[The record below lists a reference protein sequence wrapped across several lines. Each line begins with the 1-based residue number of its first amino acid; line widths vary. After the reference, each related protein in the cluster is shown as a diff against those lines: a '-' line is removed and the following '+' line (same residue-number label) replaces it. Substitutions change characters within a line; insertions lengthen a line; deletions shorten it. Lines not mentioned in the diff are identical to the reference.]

1 MTQNPIKVGGV
12 ETFSTVDFPDKISA
26 VVFMQG
32 CPWRCPFC
40 HNAVLQDTAADSGFL
55 WPKFVEFLQTRRK
68 VLDGVVFS
76 GGEPLVQDGLEQAI
90 REVKELGFLIGLHTG
105 GYRPEH
111 LAKILPLLDWVGLDI
126 KAPLDA
132 EHYTRAI
139 GINAQPQLPHIR
151 RSLQL
156 LLDSGVD
163 FECRTTCDPRILSK
177 KDVKIIGAGLA
188 EAGVKKYFLQKYRPV
203 PEDTQTEDSECEKFF
218 IDQDLTAFLRSRFA
232 VFDIRR

>member
-1 MTQNPIKVGGV
+1 MTRNPIKVGGV

-55 WPKFVEFLQTRRK
+55 WPKFVEFLQTRKK

-76 GGEPLVQDGLEQAI
+76 GGEPLVQDGLENAI
-90 REVKELGFLIGLHTG
+90 REVKDLGFLIGLHTG

-111 LAKILPLLDWVGLDI
+111 LSKILPLLDWVGLDI
-126 KAPLDA
+126 KAPLDV
-132 EHYTRAI
+132 ERYTRAI

-156 LLDSGVD
+156 LLESGID
-163 FECRTTCDPRILSK
+163 FECRTTCDPRILSIS
-177 KDVKIIGAGLA
+177 DVKEIGDSLA
-188 EAGVKKYFLQKYRPV
+188 DAGVNKYFLQKYRPI
-203 PEDTQTEDSECEKFF
+203 PEDTQTEDAECEKFF
-218 IDQDLTAFLRSRFA
+218 MNNELIAYLRSKFGT
-232 VFDIRR
+232 FDIRK

>member
-1 MTQNPIKVGGV
+1 MTRNPIKVGGV

-55 WPKFVEFLQTRRK
+55 WPKFVEFLQTRKK

-90 REVKELGFLIGLHTG
+90 REVKDLGFLIGLHTG

-111 LAKILPLLDWVGLDI
+111 LSKILPLLDWVGLDI

-132 EHYTRAI
+132 ERYTRAI

-151 RSLQL
+151 RSLHL
-156 LLDSGVD
+156 LLESGID
-163 FECRTTCDPRILSK
+163 FECRTTCDPRILSIS
-177 KDVKIIGAGLA
+177 DVKEIGDSLA
-188 EAGVKKYFLQKYRPV
+188 DAGVNKYFLQKYRPI
-203 PEDTQTEDSECEKFF
+203 PEDTQTEDAECEKFF
-218 IDQDLTAFLRSRFA
+218 INNELIAYLRSKFGT
-232 VFDIRR
+232 FDIRK